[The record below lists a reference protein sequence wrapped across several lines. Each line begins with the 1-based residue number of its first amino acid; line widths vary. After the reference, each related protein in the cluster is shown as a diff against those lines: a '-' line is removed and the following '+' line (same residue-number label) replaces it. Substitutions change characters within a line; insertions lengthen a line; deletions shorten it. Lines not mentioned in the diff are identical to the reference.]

1 MSSWVTSVG
10 MGCVRLN
17 STSESA
23 DDWFG
28 GIWTFSIY
36 ECTAKENAALAL
48 SSGVAG
54 EREGSGKSVT
64 VISARNSIDKSQEIR
79 EASNLKERPRS

>member
-28 GIWTFSIY
+28 GNWTFWIY
-36 ECTAKENAALAL
+36 ECTANEKAALAL
-48 SSGVAG
+48 SSGVG
-54 EREGSGKSVT
+54 GDREGSGKSVT
-64 VISARNSIDKSQEIR
+64 VISAQSSSDKW
-79 EASNLKERPRS
+79 